1 MRELTF
7 HNKWLENEIRKSLK
21 VYDGPITDED
31 ALKVTFLDLSQVNLE
46 YEDSNT
52 LTEFKNLEEL
62 NVVVQFEDMSFLSKF
77 NKIKTLD
84 IEFAMSYF
92 DVKYLVTLKEL
103 EEVFISGGLRSNFI
117 FVNFECIAQLPKLKL
132 LHLHEFGSVDLA
144 ILKEMPY
151 LTTFFCGYA
160 EEVKNIDAISYL
172 HNLEDLT
179 LIDVTIQNLELF
191 RPLKDE
197 MHLDI
202 CGLNIIEDV
211 DLNELSRFRECEVCE
226 NTVNGVWVP

>member
-77 NKIKTLD
+77 CKIKVLD
-84 IEFAMSYF
+84 IEFAMHTF
-92 DVKYLVTLKEL
+92 DMKYILPLQEL
-103 EEVFISGGLRSNFI
+103 EELYISGGLISSFE
-117 FVNFECIAQLPKLKL
+117 FVDFNCIAQLHKLKKL
-132 LHLHEFGSVDLA
+132 FLHEFGSVDLEV
-144 ILKEMPY
+144 LKEMTY
-151 LTTFFCGYA
+151 LRDFTCAYA
-160 EEVKNIDAISYL
+160 NEVKNIDAISYL
-172 HNLEDLT
+172 CNLEE
-179 LIDVTIQNLELF
+179 LILVDVTIQNLELLK
-191 RPLKDE
+191 PLKDDMYLE
-197 MHLDI
+197 L

-226 NTVNGVWVP
+226 NTVNGVWIP

>member
-1 MRELTF
+1 M
-7 HNKWLENEIRKSLK
+7 K
-21 VYDGPITDED
+21 V
-31 ALKVTFLDLSQVNLE
+31 
-46 YEDSNT
+46 
-52 LTEFKNLEEL
+52 
-62 NVVVQFEDMSFLSKF
+62 
-77 NKIKTLD
+77 LD
-84 IEFAMSYF
+84 IEFAMFTF
-92 DVKYLVTLKEL
+92 DVKYLLPLQEL
-103 EEVFISGGLRSNFI
+103 EYLLVSGGDHSSFKFI
-117 FVNFECIAQLPKLKL
+117 NFEYVARLPKLREL
-132 LHLHEFGSVDLA
+132 CLHEFGSVDLA

-160 EEVKNIDAISYL
+160 DEVKNIDAISYL

-191 RPLKDE
+191 KPLKNE

-226 NTVNGVWVP
+226 NTVNGVWIP